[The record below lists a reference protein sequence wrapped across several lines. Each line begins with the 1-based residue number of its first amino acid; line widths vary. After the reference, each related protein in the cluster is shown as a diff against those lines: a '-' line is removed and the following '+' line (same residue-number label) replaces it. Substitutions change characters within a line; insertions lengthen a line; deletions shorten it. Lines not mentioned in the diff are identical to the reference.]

1 MKFLA
6 RSKDA
11 RSKDGYTDVIIE
23 NILLA
28 LAEIMTIKT
37 FALMIVG
44 VAAGLIAGAI
54 PGFTIAMAVVLTLPF
69 TFGMPPAQGLA
80 TMISVLVG
88 GLSGGLMA
96 GILTGIP
103 GTPSSVATT
112 FDGFPMARKG
122 EPGLALGIGVWSSF
136 TGGIISAILLVTLA
150 PQLARIGLEF
160 NPWDYFMLV
169 MFALTI
175 TASLAGKNLVKGL
188 IAGAVG
194 LLVRTI
200 GEDEAVG
207 MARFNFGSDTL
218 LQGFDFIAVLIGLFA
233 FSQLLSD
240 IRDPEMARRSLAER
254 GTVRV
259 KIEHIRAIKEIA
271 KRWTIALRSALI
283 GVFTGILPGA
293 GGSIANILAYDQAKK
308 ASKHPEK
315 FGTGIADGIIAPEA
329 SNNAVEGGA
338 LIVLMA
344 LGIPGDVTAAI
355 MLGALLMNDVVPS
368 PSFISDEPV
377 LAYSIFMSFFI
388 ATFLM
393 LGLQSFMLRVFVL
406 VTKVRMY
413 VLASVIL
420 GLCGIGVFAINNV
433 EFDVWTLLWFG
444 ILGFLMRQ
452 FGFPLAPMILGVVL
466 GNIAELNLARAFAIT
481 SDLSP
486 FVTRPWSLF
495 FLMISVF
502 SAIYPWY
509 QAAQGKRA
517 WTRFYGPVLA
527 ICLSLPMFM
536 MGGAVRPVI
545 GAALI
550 LFGGYLTLK
559 AFQQRAVA

>member
-1 MKFLA
+1 M
-6 RSKDA
+6 
-11 RSKDGYTDVIIE
+11 VIE
-23 NILLA
+23 NVLGAFAELA
-28 LAEIMTIKT
+28 NIQTIT
-37 FALMIVG
+37 LMIVG
-44 VAAGLIAGAI
+44 VAGGLIAGAI

-69 TFGMPPAQGLA
+69 TFGMPPVMGLA
-80 TMISVLVG
+80 TMVSVLVG

-136 TGGIISAILLVTLA
+136 AGGIISAVLLMTLA
-150 PQLARIGLEF
+150 PQLARVGLEF

-175 TASLAGKNLVKGL
+175 TASLSGKNMIKGL

-194 LLVRTI
+194 LLIRTV
-200 GEDEAVG
+200 GEDQAVG
-207 MARFNFGSDTL
+207 MSRFDFGIDSL
-218 LQGFDFIAVLIGLFA
+218 LSGFDFIAVLIGLFA
-233 FSQLLSD
+233 FSQLLND
-240 IRDPEMARRSLAER
+240 VRDPKDARKALTER
-254 GTVRV
+254 GSVQVR
-259 KIEHIRAIKEIA
+259 IEHGRAIRVLLKH
-271 KRWTIALRSALI
+271 WVVVVRSSLI

-315 FGTGIADGIIAPEA
+315 FGTGTPEGIIAPES

-338 LIVLMA
+338 LMILMA

-355 MLGALLMNDVVPS
+355 MLGALLIHDIVPS
-368 PSFISDEPV
+368 PTFITEEPV
-377 LAYSIFMSFFI
+377 LAYSIFIAFFG
-388 ATFLM
+388 ATFM
-393 LGLQSFMLRVFVL
+393 MIGLQSFMLRVFVL

-420 GLCGIGVFAINNV
+420 GFCGIGVFALQNV
-433 EFDVWTLLWFG
+433 TFDLWTLLWFG
-444 ILGFLMRQ
+444 ILGFVMRH

-466 GNIAELNLARAFAIT
+466 GNIAELNLARALAIT

-486 FVTRPWSLF
+486 FGTRPWALF
-495 FLMISVF
+495 FLIIAVF
-502 SAIYPWY
+502 SAMFPMF
-509 QAAQGKRA
+509 QSHREKKKK
-517 WTRFYGPVLA
+517 WTLFYLPVACFVASVPLYMMGGVPRPVLA
-527 ICLSLPMFM
+527 TVVVCY
-536 MGGAVRPVI
+536 GAYQLWRRWQN
-545 GAALI
+545 GWRFEAA
-550 LFGGYLTLK
+550 K
-559 AFQQRAVA
+559 

>member
-1 MKFLA
+1 M
-6 RSKDA
+6 
-11 RSKDGYTDVIIE
+11 IID
-23 NILLA
+23 NILGAVAELATLQTLA
-28 LAEIMTIKT
+28 LM
-37 FALMIVG
+37 MIG
-44 VAAGLIAGAI
+44 VAGGLIAGAI

-69 TFGMPPAQGLA
+69 TFGMPASQGLA
-80 TMISVLVG
+80 TMVSVLVG

-96 GILTGIP
+96 GIMTGIP

-112 FDGFPMARKG
+112 FDGFPMARRG

-136 TGGIISAILLVTLA
+136 SGGIISAILLVTLA

-175 TASLAGKNLVKGL
+175 TASLAGKNLIKGL
-188 IAGAVG
+188 IAGTLG
-194 LLVRTI
+194 LLICTV

-207 MARFNFGSDTL
+207 MARFNFGSDAL

-240 IRDPEMARRSLAER
+240 VQDRSAAKESVSQR
-254 GTVRV
+254 GAVRV
-259 KIEHIRAIKEIA
+259 RIEHRRAVRA
-271 KRWTIALRSALI
+271 VLKRWTTVVRSALI

-308 ASKHPEK
+308 VSKQPEK
-315 FGTGIADGIIAPEA
+315 FGTGVPEGIIAPES

-338 LIVLMA
+338 LITMMA
-344 LGIPGDVTAAI
+344 LGIPGDVTTAV
-355 MLGALLMNDVVPS
+355 MLGALLIHDVIPS
-368 PSFISDEPV
+368 PTFIAEEPV
-377 LAYSIFMSFFI
+377 LAYSIFLAFFV

-413 VLASVIL
+413 MLAGVIL
-420 GLCGIGVFAINNV
+420 GFCGIGVFAINNV
-433 EFDVWTLLWFG
+433 EFDLWTLLWFG
-444 ILGFLMRQ
+444 ILGLAMRH

-486 FVTRPWSLF
+486 FVTRPWSLL
-495 FLMISVF
+495 FLLLAIF
-502 SAIYPWY
+502 SAFFPLY
-509 QAAQGKRA
+509 QSSQFRRRWTLVYSPCMAAA
-517 WTRFYGPVLA
+517 ISIPV
-527 ICLSLPMFM
+527 FM

-545 GAALI
+545 AVMLVALS
-550 LFGGYLTLK
+550 GYLIWK
-559 AFQQRAVA
+559 RARSGWQLPSNKLA